1 MIKRFHG
8 IDRHKMSSTVS
19 ILNQE
24 GVEEK
29 LVTIKGNLKNYIK
42 NLGPCDAVAIETG
55 IGCFYWAN
63 RIESR
68 GAKCFIIDP
77 YRFRIIKDSWKKT
90 DKNDCRNIAKALW
103 VYIITG
109 EFGLPEV
116 YKPKRDVI
124 ELRKLFAQYRNMNK
138 YINMLKNNIQAILL
152 DDGIVLTLKDKKH
165 LLSEKEDEEF
175 LDCLD
180 ITDASKICIKA
191 SLDILWKATSQ
202 KEVLT
207 REIIRAG
214 EPFKDKVK
222 ILISIKGIT
231 PLSALAFLADVG
243 DIKRFKSVRKMN
255 SYLGLVPKVKESA
268 NKGKSCH
275 INKASRNLTRTILTQ
290 SLIQAMDA
298 STYLRS
304 SYEDTKIRRGAGRA
318 RIGLIRKLCGIMRR
332 MLLNGE
338 LFRNVKKPLYEKKM
352 KQYDKLL
359 KEFEEERKTA

>member
-1 MIKRFHG
+1 
-8 IDRHKMSSTVS
+8 MSSTVS
-19 ILNQE
+19 ILNRK

-42 NLGPCDAVAIETG
+42 DLGPCDAVAIETV
-55 IGCFYWAN
+55 IGCFCWTN
-63 RIESR
+63 RIESQ

-90 DKNDCRNIAKALW
+90 DKNDSRNIAKALW
-103 VYIITG
+103 VYLITG

-116 YKPKRDVI
+116 YKPSRDVI
-124 ELRKLFAQYRNMNK
+124 ELRKLFSQYRNMNK
-138 YINMLKNNIQAILL
+138 YINMLKNNVQSILL
-152 DDGIVLTLKDKKH
+152 DDGIVLSLKHKKN
-165 LLSEKEDEEF
+165 LLSNKTGEEF
-175 LDCLD
+175 LKLLD
-180 ITDASKICIKA
+180 VSDASRICIKA
-191 SLDILWKATSQ
+191 SLDILWKAINQ

-243 DIKRFKSVRKMN
+243 DIKRFKPVRKMN
-255 SYLGLVPKVKESA
+255 SYLGLVPKVRESA
-268 NKGKSCH
+268 NIGKTYH

-298 STYLRS
+298 STYLRH
-304 SYEDTKIRRGAGRA
+304 SYEETKIRRGSGRA

-338 LFRNVKKPLYEKKM
+338 LFRSIKMPLYEKKM
-352 KQYDKLL
+352 KQFDKLL
-359 KEFEEERKTA
+359 KEFEEERKSA